1 MTITQNMLSQTK
13 ISRLQQILLE
23 MKTVLVAFSGGIDST
38 FLLKTALNT
47 LGTNNVLAVTAS
59 SETYPA
65 EELQY
70 AKELAESLGANH
82 ISIYT
87 DELKDSRF
95 AENPPERCYY
105 CKSELFR
112 KLQDIAVNHNLR
124 FVLDGANADDLNDFR
139 PGMKAGREL
148 GIRRPL
154 QEAGL
159 TKEEFRTFAKSEVLP
174 NWDKPSMPC
183 LSSRFPYGHTITAQ
197 KLTQID
203 EAERFLRNLG
213 FIELRVRHHGDTARI
228 EVPEHLIAK
237 ITESPIRREIVSKL
251 ESLGF
256 NYITLDLKGFRS
268 GSMNE
273 ILSKETI
280 DGQRVSGDPVK

>member
-1 MTITQNMLSQTK
+1 MTTTENMLSQNK
-13 ISRLQQILLE
+13 VSRLQQILSE
-23 MKTVLVAFSGGIDST
+23 MKTVLIAFSGGIDST
-38 FLLKTALNT
+38 FLLKLALKT
-47 LGTNNVLAVTAS
+47 LGTDNVLAVTAS

-70 AKELAESLGANH
+70 AEKLAESLGANY
-82 ISIYT
+82 ISIHT
-87 DELKDSRF
+87 EELKDSRF

-112 KLQDIAVNHNLR
+112 KLQSLAADHNLR

-148 GIRRPL
+148 GVRSPL

-159 TKEEFRTFAKSEVLP
+159 TKNEIRTIAKSEGLP

-183 LSSRFPYGHTITAQ
+183 LSSRFPYGHTITVK
-197 KLTQID
+197 KLTQVD
-203 EAERFLRNLG
+203 EAERFMRSLG
-213 FIELRVRHHGDTARI
+213 FIEIRVRHHGDTARI
-228 EVPEHLIAK
+228 EVPEYLIPK
-237 ITESPIRREIVSKL
+237 ITEDSIRREIVSTF

>member
-1 MTITQNMLSQTK
+1 MTITQNTLSERK
-13 ISRLQQILLE
+13 IVRLQEILSE

-38 FLLKTALNT
+38 FLLKTALKT

-65 EELQY
+65 EEWQY
-70 AKELAESLGANH
+70 AKTLAESLGANH

-105 CKSELFR
+105 CKSELFK
-112 KLQDIAVNHNLR
+112 KLQDIALEHKLA

-148 GIRRPL
+148 GVRSPL

-159 TKEEFRTFAKSEVLP
+159 TKEEIRAISKSEGLP

-183 LSSRFPYGHTITAQ
+183 LSSRFPYGHAITPK
-197 KLTQID
+197 KLTQVD
-203 EAERFLRNLG
+203 EAERFLRSLG

-228 EVPEHLIAK
+228 EVPENLIAR
-237 ITESPIRREIVSKL
+237 ITDPSIRGEIVTKF

-256 NYITLDLKGFRS
+256 TFITLDLKGFRS